1 MTALPHWQRQDV
13 PRPARSNLRGPF
25 LLCVQSLLFVIL
37 RWATLRF
44 ETQGKAMST
53 ARRRDEVGGPF
64 AWSAGERRPT
74 AGGEQGVHFA
84 AQALALSAFAIC
96 LWAIRNYFVAN
107 LDWSLTFMLQSKA
120 GLNKSFFAM
129 EFKRE
134 GQGGVQ
140 TR

>member
-1 MTALPHWQRQDV
+1 MRAFFV
-13 PRPARSNLRGPF
+13 VRS
-25 LLCVQSLLFVIL
+25 VDLFVIL

-53 ARRRDEVGGPF
+53 ARRCGEDGG
-64 AWSAGERRPT
+64 ASTGGAGERRPT
-74 AGGEQGVHFA
+74 AGGGQGVNFA
-84 AQALALSAFAIC
+84 AQALGLSARAQSG
-96 LWAIRNYFVAN
+96 LWALRNYFAVK
-107 LDWSLTFMLQSKA
+107 LDRGRTFMLQSKA

-140 TR
+140 AR

>member
-1 MTALPHWQRQDV
+1 
-13 PRPARSNLRGPF
+13 
-25 LLCVQSLLFVIL
+25 
-37 RWATLRF
+37 
-44 ETQGKAMST
+44 MST
-53 ARRRDEVGGPF
+53 ARRCGEDGG
-64 AWSAGERRPT
+64 ASTGGAGERRPA
-74 AGGEQGVHFA
+74 AGGGQGVHFA